1 MDYITLKDL
10 AEDLSMDRSNLRKY
24 VVAEGIPTFEVRNL
38 ASRGQK
44 TLAVTQEN
52 ADKVRRGLSWRL
64 KGDIPTAS
72 GVGRIVPLSPG
83 GLDKARFDALV
94 VRHGIPD
101 HIAGIMHYYI
111 LQGLDASR
119 RSGGAWAAVAEREG
133 KALAAW
139 VADDGN

>member
-1 MDYITLKDL
+1 MQHITLKEL
-10 AEDLSMDRSNLRKY
+10 AQELSMDRSNLRKY

-38 ASRGQK
+38 VSRGQK
-44 TLAVTQEN
+44 TLALTPED

-72 GVGRIVPLSPG
+72 GLGRTILLSPG
-83 GLDKARFDALV
+83 GLDKDPFDALV
-94 VRHGIPD
+94 IRHGIPD